1 MMEIG
6 PLGADSTSAM
16 WNTRCHVYESSIC
29 DFHTVFEE
37 TGRGA
42 LTRIVHQGR
51 TPPCGV
57 RMQEERSPL
66 EEVLHGFTE
75 PHTLQHI
82 NHATPHLPRRLLL
95 HILHS
100 LCTPFIRSCVQGY
113 RGTSPL
119 RNRNPLSVGLCLGP
133 YGAPWGGGCF
143 L

>member
-75 PHTLQHI
+75 PNTLQRIH
-82 NHATPHLPRRLLL
+82 HPTPHL
-95 HILHS
+95 
-100 LCTPFIRSCVQGY
+100 QGY
-113 RGTSPL
+113 LAHKKHQPPWDHHRSLG
-119 RNRNPLSVGLCLGP
+119 VGLL
-133 YGAPWGGGCF
+133 
-143 L
+143 